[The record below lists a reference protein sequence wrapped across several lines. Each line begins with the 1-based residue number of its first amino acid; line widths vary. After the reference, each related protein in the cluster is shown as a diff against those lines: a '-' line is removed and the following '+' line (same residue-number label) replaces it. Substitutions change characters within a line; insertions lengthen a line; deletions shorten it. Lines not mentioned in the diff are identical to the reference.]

1 MDSYPMQSGMHT
13 PLRTACGLLVV
24 ATCLSAQTP
33 ATEPKP
39 LTLDRFVVTP
49 SRFDFSTTRPGAA
62 TLTQQDLETLPQIG
76 EDLYR
81 SITRLPGVAADDFTA
96 RFWVRGAPN
105 RQLLVRLDGA
115 DLLEPFHLKDVDG
128 ALAVIDLHAISQLD
142 LMTGGFNAD
151 YGNAAAGVLTMET
164 LSPARDQREVHAAT
178 MLCCGVFR
186 MPAAAQA
193 MLNATWYDKRWTVW
207 VARNGVNVIGAAL
220 SFVAQGVAW
229 FGWDATLP
237 DHRGQGVHHA
247 LIAARLNQA
256 REQGCRIA
264 TAETATHV
272 HDRPDPSGRNYEKLG
287 FVLAYSRHTY
297 AAMRPAVRPMG
308 PLG

>member
-1 MDSYPMQSGMHT
+1 MD
-13 PLRTACGLLVV
+13 LRALAHEVEFSEARAYASLLSPPASLADAAGLPRAVRIGSAVALIAPVV
-24 ATCLSAQTP
+24 TSSLNLNRVIGLGLH
-33 ATEPKP
+33 EPCDEP
-39 LTLDRFVVTP
+39 TLD
-49 SRFDFSTTRPGAA
+49 A
-62 TLTQQDLETLPQIG
+62 
-76 EDLYR
+76 
-81 SITRLPGVAADDFTA
+81 VAALYEDSRISYAIEISPAAQPPELGQWLRARRLRRLMPTA
-96 RFWVRGAPN
+96 MYLCQVEDAP
-105 RQLLVRLDGA
+105 G
-115 DLLEPFHLKDVDG
+115 PVDG
-128 ALAVIDLHAISQLD
+128 LIV
-142 LMTGGFNAD
+142 
-151 YGNAAAGVLTMET
+151 
-164 LSPARDQREVHAAT
+164 SPARDQREVHAAT

-220 SFVAQGVAW
+220 SFVAQGLAW